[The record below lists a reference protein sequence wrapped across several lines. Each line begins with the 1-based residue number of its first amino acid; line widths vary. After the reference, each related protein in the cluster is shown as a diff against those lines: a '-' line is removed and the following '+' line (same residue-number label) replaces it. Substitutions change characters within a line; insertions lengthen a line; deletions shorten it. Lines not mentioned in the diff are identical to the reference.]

1 MNRAAR
7 AVKLA
12 GFLLALGVSF
22 GFVGVVVAIG
32 HATYFRLPSGVHA
45 QDYVTLGRR
54 QADSGLFA
62 PVSDVDFVNVQA
74 LTPEVAWS
82 YAIFSTDALRI
93 RDRAGAEH
101 SVESRRVSRNFFSA
115 LGVRAVAG
123 RLAAGNGNAG
133 AVVSA
138 ALWHRH
144 YASAPDVVGEVPFV
158 DGPPLPIVGVAD
170 PEFSD
175 VFPEPADVWIL
186 DHPASVQARWT
197 GLYLFGAPT
206 PETTLPALRSLL
218 AEYRFSGPQWRND
231 RIEVVPGI
239 DVRPDSSRD
248 TRQRLAWLAMVVALL
263 LALAFMALADFMLAD
278 HAGRR
283 QQYAVRLA
291 MGATP
296 ADVFVET
303 SARHAGWIV
312 LTAGLSFLSQ
322 AYLADV
328 VLALEPFKSAIGR
341 LSLSSTLAGQAA
353 GAVLLAAGFL
363 ASCTHVSR
371 FVVRRSWAVGQGG
384 AESASRGGRWTQ
396 TALLFSAAASLLAV
410 ASLAVRYAQDARS
423 SLGFEHADTLML
435 GVFYPSS
442 SAPRATRQI
451 SDALAR
457 RASAPSAARAEMLPL
472 LGESIGPAN
481 RWKLSGRQGPEDP
494 VFYRNRVGSGFFATL
509 GLEPLAG
516 RLFDGVS
523 TGEAVLART
532 AAERLA
538 GDIDAAVGMALGLVP
553 EGTAA
558 NSAADAHVA
567 TVVGVVED
575 VRYGP
580 YGEVPK
586 LVAYGLLPETEP
598 GGQWQDFWL
607 VRDAGG
613 NDDVVSVLQQLVGP
627 GADVYAIGR
636 PSDIFRERFLARR
649 SVEVALAAAAAF
661 AFVLSLAGVA
671 NALAGTVAG
680 DARRIGIHLAVG
692 ATSTD
697 LVRRYAWPALAKLLL
712 AGAVLCGLVVVAGL
726 FLPAFLAVIELPL
739 ALAALALLAVLC
751 GLVVWLRVRRF
762 VRAPSVKSLVDGLEV

>member
-54 QADSGLFA
+54 EADSGLFA
-62 PVSDVDFVNVQA
+62 PVSDVDFVNVPA

-82 YAIFSTDALRI
+82 HALFSTDVLRI

-101 SVESRRVSRNFFSA
+101 SVESRRVSRNFFST
-115 LGVRAVAG
+115 LGVRAIAG
-123 RLAAGNGNAG
+123 RLEAGNGNAG

-175 VFPEPADVWIL
+175 IFPEPADVWIL
-186 DHPASVQARWT
+186 DHLASAQGRWT

-218 AEYRFSGPQWRND
+218 AEYRFADPQWRND

-278 HAGRR
+278 HASRR

-296 ADVFVET
+296 ADVFIET
-303 SARHAGWIV
+303 SARYAGWIV

-353 GAVLLAAGFL
+353 GAVLLAVGFL
-363 ASCTHVSR
+363 ASCAYVSR

-435 GVFYPSS
+435 GVFYPNS

-451 SDALAR
+451 HDALAKR
-457 RASAPSAARAEMLPL
+457 TSAPSAARAEMLPL

-481 RWKLSGRQGPEDP
+481 RMKLSGRQGPEDP
-494 VFYRNRVGSGFFATL
+494 VFYRNRVGSEFFATL

-538 GDIDAAVGMALGLVP
+538 GDIDAAVGMALGLVV

-558 NSAADAHVA
+558 TAQVA

-613 NDDVVSVLQQLVGP
+613 DDDVVSLLQQLVGP

-692 ATSTD
+692 ATSAD

-739 ALAALALLAVLC
+739 ALAALSLLAVLC

-762 VRAPSVKSLVDGLEV
+762 VRASSVKSLVDGLEV